1 MFRGV
6 AMRRTYLAEIKSRVS
21 QRLDCGLF
29 LEILQLE
36 VVLLLP
42 AVLRGPRYRR
52 KNVLEAEVDLL
63 LDSSTANIKAQIEVQ
78 SNVCTTTT
86 LGT

>member
-1 MFRGV
+1 MWQFV
-6 AMRRTYLAEIKSRVS
+6 WQTHLAEIKSRVS
-21 QRLDCGLF
+21 QRLDGCLF